1 MTNRLDHLIYT
12 GPDLDAAIA
21 HFEKLAG
28 LTPGRG
34 GVHPGLGTRNAL
46 LSLGDDHYFEL
57 LCPDPDQELEG
68 THGGLFAKLPAPTL
82 WAYMLKGADFDRILA
97 VLGKAGIEADVID
110 ASRTT
115 PTGDILTWR
124 LLLPKDNPF
133 GDFVPKFID
142 WMDSPHPSQAATP
155 GCSLISFEIGH
166 PDAAGLGSLL
176 RDLEA
181 DIRVFGADRPLF
193 LARLQTP
200 NGEILVTGTPSG

>member
-12 GPDLDAAIA
+12 APDLDKAIA
-21 HFEKLAG
+21 HFEGLSGIRAG
-28 LTPGRG
+28 KG

-46 LSLGDDHYFEL
+46 LSLGGDHYFEL
-57 LCPDPDQELEG
+57 LCPDPDQDLEG
-68 THGGLFAKLPAPTL
+68 THGGLFATLPGPVL

-115 PTGDILTWR
+115 PAGDTLTWR
-124 LLLPKDNPF
+124 LLLPKANPF

-155 GCSLISFEIGH
+155 GCRLISFEIGH
-166 PDAAGLGSLL
+166 PDAKALGALL
-176 RDLEA
+176 RDL
-181 DIRVFGADRPLF
+181 DSSIPVYPADRPLF
-193 LARLQTP
+193 IVHMETP
-200 NGEILVTGTPSG
+200 KGDVIVSGP